1 MVQGDGDEEDE
12 DEDDAAGA
20 DFLNVQGNSIADW
33 VARDDVRRFIQ
44 RRFRRFLETFSSK
57 DAMYKKVYR
66 DKLDNMV
73 AGTTLCPLS
82 FGN

>member
-1 MVQGDGDEEDE
+1 MQQGDGEEDDD

-20 DFLNVQGNSIADW
+20 DFLNVQGNSIAEW

-57 DAMYKKVYR
+57 DAMYRKVYR
-66 DKLDNMV
+66 EKLDNMV
-73 AGTTLCPLS
+73 AGTATVNLARI
-82 FGN
+82 